1 VALTPCFAQQ
11 AFYGP
16 NSKLKF
22 ELQILDK
29 QQAGSSIDSYE
40 GVHLYYRIIHN
51 KKVIIPFSPLG
62 LILSDTDFFNE
73 LSLEPKGGSQVYNKT
88 YAIKHG
94 KNQRVKSSYSEQF
107 FTITNS
113 NDYQAELQV
122 RIYKEGVAFRYILH
136 ETYSGQRTVLQERTG
151 FRIDPLGKAWMMPYS
166 GPTKWK
172 PAYELYYENG
182 SAVGQPSSQSPGWGF
197 PALFHIDEGKYW
209 VMLHEAGLTGNYP
222 GTHLGNN
229 SKQGVY
235 NIAFPHPGEA
245 LGQFYTLPN
254 FVGKWEMPWRVV
266 MISDKISD
274 LLTSNMVLDLNA
286 PNQIKGDLSWI
297 KPGRVSWEWWRKQT
311 RERDFNLN
319 KSYIDFA
326 ALMGWEYCLI
336 DANWNEMKG
345 GTINELITYAKSKNI
360 GVFLWY
366 NSGGPHNYVAE
377 QPRGRLLNNRVREE
391 EFERLKKWGVKG
403 IKVDFFNTDKQ
414 FIIDQYLGIL
424 KDAAK
429 YQLMVNFHGCTVPR
443 GWSRTYPNLMT
454 MEAAKGAETYGFDPK
469 FTEKA
474 PWHNVILAFTRN
486 VIGPMDYTPVAFS
499 NHKYPR
505 KTTLAHEL
513 ALSIVYQSGLLH
525 FPDEPEAYLKQ
536 PKTVVDFLKIV
547 PAQFDEL
554 KFLKGTPDTYIALAR
569 RKGKNWYVGI
579 ISGQD
584 KTLNLSLDLSFLNSN
599 TLYEVSTIKD
609 DIAARSFHVEKR
621 TISKNNKLLTL
632 DIATF
637 GGAVLHFTTN

>member
-1 VALTPCFAQQ
+1 
-11 AFYGP
+11 
-16 NSKLKF
+16 
-22 ELQILDK
+22 
-29 QQAGSSIDSYE
+29 
-40 GVHLYYRIIHN
+40 
-51 KKVIIPFSPLG
+51 
-62 LILSDTDFFNE
+62 
-73 LSLEPKGGSQVYNKT
+73 
-88 YAIKHG
+88 
-94 KNQRVKSSYSEQF
+94 
-107 FTITNS
+107 
-113 NDYQAELQV
+113 
-122 RIYKEGVAFRYILH
+122 
-136 ETYSGQRTVLQERTG
+136 
-151 FRIDPLGKAWMMPYS
+151 
-166 GPTKWK
+166 
-172 PAYELYYENG
+172 
-182 SAVGQPSSQSPGWGF
+182 
-197 PALFHIDEGKYW
+197 
-209 VMLHEAGLTGNYP
+209 
-222 GTHLGNN
+222 
-229 SKQGVY
+229 
-235 NIAFPHPGEA
+235 
-245 LGQFYTLPN
+245 
-254 FVGKWEMPWRVV
+254 
-266 MISDKISD
+266 
-274 LLTSNMVLDLNA
+274 
-286 PNQIKGDLSWI
+286 
-297 KPGRVSWEWWRKQT
+297 
-311 RERDFNLN
+311 
-319 KSYIDFA
+319 
-326 ALMGWEYCLI
+326 
-336 DANWNEMKG
+336 
-345 GTINELITYAKSKNI
+345 
-360 GVFLWY
+360 
-366 NSGGPHNYVAE
+366 
-377 QPRGRLLNNRVREE
+377 LLNNRVREE